1 MIATTATLRPPTPGP
16 IKFLVV
22 ADAAGTLEATRAL
35 LQRDGLEIHCAT
47 SGPEALELLL
57 VHEYAL
63 ALIDVHMPGMGGIEL
78 AEVMRSTDRTRSIPI
93 MFVTGDG
100 SDPGREFR
108 GYDAGAV
115 AYLTKPVAPHVLRN
129 KAATFFELALQR
141 QALQQLAGELRE
153 TLKLN
158 ETFVAAVTHD
168 LRSPLSTVSMGV
180 ELLAEPGTD
189 AGARAAAAT
198 MVRTSV
204 ARMQGMI
211 DALTDL
217 ARARLSGGIL
227 VEPTTLDLHA
237 LARDLVA
244 EAQGQHPDRRIELEA
259 SGDVWAKLDRSQIG
273 RVLANLIGNA
283 LTHGDASQPV
293 RVAVDGTDDAKLVLE
308 VRNTGVIPEP
318 SLPHLFEPFW
328 RGRKS
333 RGDSLGLGLYIVQQI
348 TVAHGGTIEVH
359 SDDAAGTR
367 FVVSL
372 PRAR

>member
-1 MIATTATLRPPTPGP
+1 VIATTATLHAPAPGP

-22 ADAAGTLEATRAL
+22 DDAASTLEATRAL
-35 LQRDGLEIHCAT
+35 LQRDGLEIHCAS
-47 SGPEALELLL
+47 SGAEALELLL

-141 QALQQLAGELRE
+141 QVLQQLAGELRE

-180 ELLAEPGTD
+180 ELLVDPVTD
-189 AGARAAAAT
+189 SRARDAAAA

-227 VEPTTLDLHA
+227 VEPTRLDLHA

-244 EAQGQHPDRRIELEA
+244 EARGQHPHRRIELWA
-259 SGDVWAKLDRSQIG
+259 AGDPWAKLDRSQIG

-283 LTHGDASQPV
+283 LTHGDASQPIH
-293 RVAVDGTDDAKLVLE
+293 VAVDGTEDARVLLE
-308 VRNTGVIPEP
+308 VHNTGVIPEQ
-318 SLPHLFEPFW
+318 SMPHLFEPFW

-348 TVAHGGTIEVH
+348 TIAHGGAIEVH
-359 SDDAAGTR
+359 SDDVAGTR